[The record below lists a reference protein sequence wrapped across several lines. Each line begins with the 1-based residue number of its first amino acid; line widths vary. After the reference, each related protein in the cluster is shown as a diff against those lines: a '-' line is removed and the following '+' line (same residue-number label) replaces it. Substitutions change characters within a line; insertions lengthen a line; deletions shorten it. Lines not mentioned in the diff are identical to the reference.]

1 MTSGVT
7 VRGRHVVLRPYRE
20 GEIDAMQA
28 AMSTPEARS
37 WLPLGAPPLHEL
49 RRRVDAAGEPSE
61 GRIDLAVEADGR
73 LVGEIDA
80 RHPRWAVPPGVW
92 EIGISMF
99 ASADRGQGY
108 GREAVELICD
118 RLFEREG
125 AHRVA
130 LTTDLDNAPMR
141 AVAERCGMRFEGVLR
156 SFMPS
161 AGRGP
166 RRDYAMY
173 AITKDDWT
181 ELRSDGDDAD
191 DVAGRRGASTT
202 PDEGTD

>member
-1 MTSGVT
+1 MTGV
-7 VRGRHVVLRPYRE
+7 VVHGDLVVLRPYRAL
-20 GEIDAMQA
+20 EIPEMEA
-28 AMSTPEARS
+28 AMRASEARA
-37 WLPLGAPPLHEL
+37 WLPLGAPPRHEL

-61 GRIDLAVEADGR
+61 GRIDLAVEAGGR

-99 ASADRGQGY
+99 SNVDRGRGY
-108 GREAVELICD
+108 GREAVMLMCR

-130 LTTDLDNAPMR
+130 LTTDLENAPMR
-141 AVAERCGMRFEGVLR
+141 AVAERCGFRFEGVLR

-161 AGRGP
+161 AHGT

-173 AITKDDWT
+173 AITSDDWT
-181 ELRSDGDDAD
+181 APRDEAGAAD
-191 DVAGRRGASTT
+191 TT
-202 PDEGTD
+202 D

>member
-1 MTSGVT
+1 VTIGVV
-7 VRGRHVVLRPYRE
+7 VRGQRVVLRPYRLE
-20 GEIDAMQA
+20 EIETMET
-28 AMSTPEARS
+28 AMSTSEARS
-37 WLPLGAPPLHEL
+37 WLPLGAPPRHEL
-49 RRRVDAAGEPSE
+49 RRRVEAAGEPSD
-61 GRIDLAVEADGR
+61 GRIDLAVEAEGR

-99 ASADRGQGY
+99 AGADRGRGY
-108 GREAVELICD
+108 GREAVALIRD

-130 LTTDLDNAPMR
+130 LSTDLENGAMR
-141 AVAERCGMRFEGVLR
+141 AVAERCGFRMEGVLR

-161 AGRGP
+161 ADGG

-173 AITKDDWT
+173 AITRDDWT
-181 ELRSDGDDAD
+181 ALRTAGDVRSPTHD
-191 DVAGRRGASTT
+191 D
-202 PDEGTD
+202 

>member
-1 MTSGVT
+1 VGERVTGV
-7 VRGRHVVLRPYRE
+7 VVQGDLVVLRPYRAE
-20 GEIDAMQA
+20 EIPEMEA
-28 AMSTPEARS
+28 AMRLSEARA
-37 WLPLGAPPLHEL
+37 WLPLGAPPRHEL

-99 ASADRGQGY
+99 SSADRGRGY
-108 GREAVELICD
+108 GRDAVTLLCR
-118 RLFEREG
+118 RLFDREA

-130 LTTDLDNAPMR
+130 LTTDLENAPMR
-141 AVAERCGMRFEGVLR
+141 AVAERCGFRFEGVLR

-161 AGRGP
+161 ADGT

-173 AITKDDWT
+173 AITKTDWT
-181 ELRSDGDDAD
+181 ALHDGDGAINPD
-191 DVAGRRGASTT
+191 D
-202 PDEGTD
+202 